1 MSLGLTGE
9 TVHRGATG
17 SSGTTDYY
25 SLWRANSAAYAPRV
39 KAGVVARS
47 RVDPRR
53 RRWALSVAA
62 TVLILFTNNLESGS
76 APRQALATVETA
88 GGSHAIE
95 PTRAL
100 GRDGT
105 LRAPTPGDMELHDPG
120 EPATGDKPETGVSR
134 RAPLS
139 RIVLELMCVL
149 VVLLLLRVT
158 LFVGEGLVW
167 HGLIVT
173 LGLSLLGF
181 VVLRAP
187 WGG

>member
-76 APRQALATVETA
+76 APRQALATVEIA

-105 LRAPTPGDMELHDPG
+105 LRGAAEIAELSG
-120 EPATGDKPETGVSR
+120 RGG
-134 RAPLS
+134 
-139 RIVLELMCVL
+139 
-149 VVLLLLRVT
+149 
-158 LFVGEGLVW
+158 
-167 HGLIVT
+167 
-173 LGLSLLGF
+173 SLLGWQF
-181 VVLRAP
+181 LHGP
-187 WGG
+187 PGGPQG